1 MIYYS
6 KEKKELIIP
15 SGFAAGIGGDTDV
28 AYNDGLIDGMAQ
40 QKAKMTQL
48 NISENGD
55 YEREDGYSGVY
66 VNVSPHLTTLTATK
80 NGTFDPPA
88 GYNGFDKV
96 YVNVPSAG
104 ELKLRADLKLWFTED
119 VILPAP
125 GTQED
130 KNWFYLDIDNAYKNF
145 FGTGKY
151 GLDGV
156 TLYDAAVRGLTIP
169 KEVLLHLNVWIIVN
183 GQYTNGGG
191 GTVGYAFYGPTI
203 DLSSFLAGKVEIR
216 GVQYYQ

>member
-15 SGFAAGIGGDTDV
+15 SGFAAGSGGDTDV

-40 QKAKMTQL
+40 QKAKLTQL
-48 NISENGD
+48 NVSANGD

-66 VNVSPHLTTLTATK
+66 VNVSPHLKTLTATK
-80 NGTFDPPA
+80 NGTFDPPT
-88 GYNGFDKV
+88 GYNGFDRV

-104 ELKLRADLKLWFTED
+104 KLKLWADLKLWFTED

-125 GTQED
+125 ATQGYD
-130 KNWFYLDIDNAYKNF
+130 DWFYIDIDNAYKTF
-145 FGTGKY
+145 FQSGSLSGI
-151 GLDGV
+151 
-156 TLYDAAVRGLTIP
+156 TLFDVASRGLTIP
-169 KEVLLHLNVWIIVN
+169 KEVLLHLSVLIIVN

-203 DLSSFLAGKVEIR
+203 DLSSFLAGKVEIK

>member
-15 SGFAAGIGGDTDV
+15 SGFAAGSGGDTDV

-40 QKAKMTQL
+40 QKAKLTQL
-48 NISENGD
+48 NVSENGD
-55 YEREDGYSGVY
+55 YEREDGYSAVY
-66 VNVSPHLTTLTATK
+66 VNVSPHLTTLTATS
-80 NGTFDPPA
+80 NRTYNPPA
-88 GYNGFDKV
+88 GYNGFDRV
-96 YVNVPSAG
+96 YVSVPSASD
-104 ELKLRADLKLWFTED
+104 LKLNAHLNLWFTED

-130 KNWFYLDIDNAYKNF
+130 ANWFYLDIDNAYKNF
-145 FGTGKY
+145 YQSGSLSGIS
-151 GLDGV
+151 
-156 TLYDAAVRGLTIP
+156 LYDVAARGLTIP
-169 KEVLLHLNVWIIVN
+169 KEVLLHLNVQIIVS

-191 GTVGYAFYGPTI
+191 GTVGYAFYGPTV

-216 GVQYYQ
+216 GVQYFQ